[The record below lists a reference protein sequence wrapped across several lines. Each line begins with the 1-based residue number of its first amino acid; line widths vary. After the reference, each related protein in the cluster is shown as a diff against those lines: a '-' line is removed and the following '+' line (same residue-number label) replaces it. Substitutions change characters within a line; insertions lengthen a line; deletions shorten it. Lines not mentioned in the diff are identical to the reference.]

1 MLHCDKTK
9 RYKATANLTYENTH
23 VPISV
28 SVGDSTDSNP
38 SHICETDTKASIGA
52 FVHELQRRGV
62 VLRAD
67 VEKQFIPSELQ
78 LLPKKQ
84 LQKMRDWCSQVPMLG
99 FNSGKYDLSLIK
111 AYFVDQLAATCM
123 KVKVASKG
131 SQTMFVITP
140 EFKFLD
146 VMNYLGSGTSYDK
159 WIKAYSSKQT
169 KSWFPYEWFDSSDKL
184 DYPGLP
190 DYPAWY

>member
-1 MLHCDKTK
+1 
-9 RYKATANLTYENTH
+9 
-23 VPISV
+23 
-28 SVGDSTDSNP
+28 
-38 SHICETDTKASIGA
+38 
-52 FVHELQRRGV
+52 
-62 VLRAD
+62 

-84 LQKMRDWCSQVPMLG
+84 QQKMRDWCAQVPVLG
-99 FNSGKYDLSLIK
+99 FNSGKYDLNLIE
-111 AYFVDQLAATCM
+111 AYFVQQLAATCT

-146 VMNYLGSGTSYDK
+146 VMNYLGPGTSYDK